1 MTPLHIDDEDL
12 LTDNNW
18 VENPIRPIATG
29 RASWL
34 FAGSLRAGKGAA
46 AVTTP
51 VHSTRINGL
60 DPFDHL
66 KDILEWLPTQPV
78 SRIQGLAA
86 AQLVAVNTSSP
97 DITRRQDGFAGWL
110 QRDCRCCFNVK

>member
-1 MTPLHIDDEDL
+1 MTPLHIDDGDL

-18 VENPIRPIATG
+18 VENQIRPIATG
-29 RASWL
+29 RANWL

-66 KDILEWLPTQPV
+66 KDILEWLPTQPA
-78 SRIQGLAA
+78 SRIQDLRPHSWSPSIPHRLISPGVKMGLPDGYKEIAA
-86 AQLVAVNTSSP
+86 AALT
-97 DITRRQDGFAGWL
+97 
-110 QRDCRCCFNVK
+110 